1 MDISAAFFIAQEFQ
15 DSGLFIY
22 DLYEGALGRRP
33 AYAEYAVDRRQVVGG
48 PRLETEKAAFALSF
62 VARAEFTTRYPMTM
76 TADSFVDALLQRA
89 QQSSGLDLSSE
100 RQDLVA
106 LYNSGASATEGRSL
120 VLRTLVEG
128 ARFKQTQYN
137 AAFVL
142 MEYFGYLGRNPDRG
156 GYDFWLNVLN
166 DGDRNNYRGMVCSF
180 ITSAE
185 YQRRFSPVVT
195 RNNAECG
202 P

>member
-1 MDISAAFFIAQEFQ
+1 M
-15 DSGLFIY
+15 
-22 DLYEGALGRRP
+22 
-33 AYAEYAVDRRQVVGG
+33 
-48 PRLETEKAAFALSF
+48 
-62 VARAEFTTRYPMTM
+62 
-76 TADSFVDALLQRA
+76 
-89 QQSSGLDLSSE
+89 
-100 RQDLVA
+100 A
-106 LYNSGASATEGRSL
+106 LYNSGASAPESRSL

-128 ARFKQTQYN
+128 ARFKQAQYN

-195 RNNAECG
+195 RSNAECG

>member
-1 MDISAAFFIAQEFQ
+1 M
-15 DSGLFIY
+15 
-22 DLYEGALGRRP
+22 
-33 AYAEYAVDRRQVVGG
+33 
-48 PRLETEKAAFALSF
+48 ETDKAAFASSF
-62 VARAEFTTRYPMTM
+62 VERGEFTAQYPLTL
-76 TADSFVDALLQRA
+76 TADSYVDALLRRA
-89 QQSSGLDLSSE
+89 EQTSGLDLSSE
-100 RQDLVA
+100 RANLLA
-106 LYNSGASATEGRSL
+106 LYNSGASAAESRSRA
-120 VLRTLVEG
+120 LRTVVEG
-128 ARFKQTQYN
+128 AGFKQTQYN

-166 DGDRNNYRGMVCSF
+166 EGDRNNYRGMVCSF

-195 RNNAECG
+195 RSNADCG